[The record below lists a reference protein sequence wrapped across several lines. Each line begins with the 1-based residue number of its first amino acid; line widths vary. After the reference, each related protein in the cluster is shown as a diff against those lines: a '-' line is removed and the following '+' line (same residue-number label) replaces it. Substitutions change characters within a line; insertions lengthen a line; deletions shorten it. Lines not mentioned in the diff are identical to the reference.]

1 MLCLLLYFLLG
12 LLLCLHVVSFDV
24 SRCCV
29 FIVSF
34 LYLLLFPLVNVGRNA
49 MCVIGTC
56 EDIWQHDMAYS

>member
-1 MLCLLLYFLLG
+1 MMLCLLLYFLLG

-56 EDIWQHDMAYS
+56 